1 MKDILWIIRERFII
15 WKSHPLQ
22 VLFLLGVPLLS
33 IVMYLFIYNSSGTGS
48 ANTLS
53 VGIVDRDQ
61 STYSQSFIDEFDKRV
76 QVKEL
81 KNQKQADK
89 AMADQQI
96 TATLILPE
104 NFSEKIRHEELAKIS
119 FRSFQAGEA
128 IDSLKATAKTVY
140 NEVQTI
146 AGFAAVSSEEAAFD
160 FAKENTPIHFRS
172 FKKDGV
178 SQEMTLQILGFMLMM
193 LLYQSGNFGA
203 NSIQNERRNKIYQR
217 LMTTPV
223 SKTAYFVG
231 TAVFAFLAM
240 VFEVVFTVGLMTL
253 AFRIDI
259 GLAAIQLIGVLS
271 AFGLVAV
278 AWSIAIGIN
287 SPSQSFASGVQSIL
301 FTITSLIS
309 GALIPNEIMPDFMQ
323 QIARITPQ
331 YWVLDSI
338 KQLQSQGD
346 ADVLINFV
354 VLSAFLLLFFSISA
368 YGFMKKKN
376 LEVFD

>member
-15 WKSHPLQ
+15 WKNHPLQ

-48 ANTLS
+48 ANSLT
-53 VGIVDRDQ
+53 VGIVDQDQ
-61 STYSQSFIDEFDKRV
+61 SSYSQYFIDTFDKRI

-81 KNQKQADK
+81 KNQEQADK
-89 AMADQQI
+89 ALADQQV
-96 TATLILPE
+96 TATLFLPKD
-104 NFSEKIRHEELAKIS
+104 FSEKIRQGDLAPVR

-128 IDSLKATAKTVY
+128 IDSLKETTKTVY
-140 NEVQTI
+140 HEVQTI
-146 AGFAAVSSEEAAFD
+146 AKFAAASDEESAFD
-160 FAKENTPIHFRS
+160 FAAENTPIRFRS
-172 FKKDGV
+172 FAKDSV
-178 SQEMTLQILGFMLMM
+178 SKEMTLQILGFMLMM

-203 NSIQNERRNKIYQR
+203 NSIQNERRNKIYHR

-223 SKTAYFVG
+223 SKTAYFIG
-231 TAVFAFLAM
+231 TAVFAFLSM
-240 VFEVVFTVGLMTL
+240 IFEVVFTVGLMTL

-259 GLAAIQLIGVLS
+259 GLAAIQLIGMLA

-331 YWVLDSI
+331 YWVLDGI
-338 KQLQSQGD
+338 KQLQNQNN
-346 ADVLINFV
+346 ANVWLNLV
-354 VLSAFLLLFFSISA
+354 VLTAFLLLFFSIST

>member
-15 WKSHPLQ
+15 WKNHPLQ

-48 ANTLS
+48 ANSLT
-53 VGIVDRDQ
+53 VGIVDQDQ
-61 STYSQSFIDEFDKRV
+61 SSYSQYFIDTFDKRI

-81 KNQKQADK
+81 KNQEQADK
-89 AMADQQI
+89 ALADQQV
-96 TATLILPE
+96 TATLFLPKD
-104 NFSEKIRHEELAKIS
+104 FSEKIRQGDLAPVR

-128 IDSLKATAKTVY
+128 IDSLKETTKTVY
-140 NEVQTI
+140 HEVQTI
-146 AGFAAVSSEEAAFD
+146 AEFAAASDEETAFD
-160 FAKENTPIHFRS
+160 FAAENTPIRFRS
-172 FKKDGV
+172 FAKDSV
-178 SQEMTLQILGFMLMM
+178 SKEMTLQILGFMLMI

-203 NSIQNERRNKIYQR
+203 NSIQNERRNKIYHR

-223 SKTAYFVG
+223 SKTAYFIG

-240 VFEVVFTVGLMTL
+240 IFEVVFTVSLMTL

-259 GLAAIQLIGVLS
+259 GLAAIQLIGMLA

-331 YWVLDSI
+331 YWVLDGI
-338 KQLQSQGD
+338 KQLQNQNN
-346 ADVLINFV
+346 ANIWLNLV
-354 VLSAFLLLFFSISA
+354 VLTAFLLLFFSIST